1 MRRIE
6 RVAIATA
13 MAADGRVATSASPIA
28 MRASSILSIMLPTSA
43 VVAILGVLLLL
54 IRPVAPST
62 SGAAGASGDA
72 RDPRGIGSIGRALAL
87 DRSNEGTL

>member
-13 MAADGRVATSASPIA
+13 MAADGRVATSASTMI
-28 MRASSILSIMLPTSA
+28 MRSSSILSVVLPTSA

-62 SGAAGASGDA
+62 SGAAGLAKTLETHA
-72 RDPRGIGSIGRALAL
+72 ALGA
-87 DRSNEGTL
+87 

>member
-13 MAADGRVATSASPIA
+13 MAADGRVAASMSPIA

-62 SGAAGASGDA
+62 SGAAGLAKTLETQA
-72 RDPRGIGSIGRALAL
+72 ALGA
-87 DRSNEGTL
+87 